1 MILWNQDF
9 GGLAGFQLDIN
20 TVGGIIYTVALHIVG
35 NRVTYFLI
43 IPI

>member
-20 TVGGIIYTVALHIVG
+20 AVVGDYLHDCLAG
-35 NRVTYFLI
+35 CSK
-43 IPI
+43 